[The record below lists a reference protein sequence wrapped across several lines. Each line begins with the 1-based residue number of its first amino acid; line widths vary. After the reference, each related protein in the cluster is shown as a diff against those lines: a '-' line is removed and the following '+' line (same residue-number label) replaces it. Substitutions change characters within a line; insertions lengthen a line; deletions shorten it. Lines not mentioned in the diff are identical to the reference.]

1 LFNQEKS
8 LFSPKNLALFVTIFT
23 LISCLINPLTAQDRN
38 LFTFDSSPTKNRSQT
53 GNDLVSF
60 KHIPEDVGRNLY
72 GLFTNENLMLFT
84 MGAGLTGLA
93 IMLDENEFD
102 DPDDQISHLHETGEE
117 SSLGRLGERMGN
129 HIILP
134 SVIASLAITGQI
146 ANNRRFKYFSYSL
159 AQGYIVN
166 NLLTISL
173 KEVVSRTRPN
183 QRNDL
188 SFPSGHTSNAFTWA
202 TIFSHYYGR
211 KAAIP
216 AYGVATF
223 IAWSRINVDAH
234 YLSDVVFGAAL
245 GYIIGRTV
253 VNTTD
258 TRAGE
263 KRFEWHPAASLS
275 KTGVVASYRW

>member
-1 LFNQEKS
+1 MFNQEKS

-23 LISCLINPLTAQDRN
+23 LISSLINPLTAQDRN

-60 KHIPEDVGRNLY
+60 KHIPEDVGRNFF
-72 GLFTNENLMLFT
+72 GLFTNENLMLIT

-93 IMLDENEFD
+93 IILDENEFD
-102 DPDDQISHLHETGEE
+102 DSDDLISHLHETDEE
-117 SSLGRLGERMGN
+117 SSLGMLGQRMGN

-134 SVIASLAITGQI
+134 SVIAGLAITGQI
-146 ANNRRFKYFSYSL
+146 ADNRRFENFSYSL

-173 KEVVSRTRPN
+173 KEIVSRTRPN

-202 TIFSHYYGR
+202 TILSHYYGR

-216 AYGVATF
+216 AYGIATF
-223 IAWSRINVDAH
+223 IAWSRLDMDAH

-253 VNTTD
+253 VNTSE
-258 TRAGE
+258 TRAAE
-263 KRFEWHPAASLS
+263 NRFKWHPRAGLS
-275 KTGVVASYRW
+275 ETGVVVSYKW